1 MDIIEFNEEKLN
13 LIYTTEFCSVYRK
26 SVDLSD
32 KIFKRFIDFIL
43 DEEQMKELIFLND
56 EYNIPPAD
64 YFTRKNKD
72 IITLDIANDRNTKQY
87 IGAYFGYLFKFI
99 YKDYYKEE
107 SVSIKF
113 KPCNRYVL
121 SSASYFIRRE
131 K

>member
-1 MDIIEFNEEKLN
+1 MEIIKFTAEKLSI
-13 LIYTTEFCSVYRK
+13 IYTTEFCSVYRK

-32 KIFKRFIDFIL
+32 KIFKRFIEFIL
-43 DEEQMKELIFLND
+43 DEEKMKELMFLND

-72 IITLDIANDRNTKQY
+72 IITLDIANDRNAKQY

-99 YKDYYKEE
+99 YKDFYSGAI
-107 SVSIKF
+107 SVKF
-113 KPCNRYVL
+113 KSSDRYVL
-121 SSASYFIRRE
+121 SSASYFVRRE